1 MAAGFIVELI
11 GHHLDLIFIVIFIDS
26 VCHKK
31 QRDVFSPVGISASD

>member
-11 GHHLDLIFIVIFIDS
+11 GHHLDLIFIVIDS

-31 QRDVFSPVGISASD
+31 QRDVFSPVGISASN